1 MLTLHL
7 LRHGEV
13 ENPEGVAYGRLEGF
27 PLSDNGREGVARS
40 AQALLESG
48 VRPARIVSSPL
59 LRARQSAEIV
69 AEELD
74 CRAALRIEDDLSER
88 ASFRDGLSYRF
99 HAKSYLRRMFDREAW
114 ARHESI
120 DRVLRRMHA
129 LAETWRAEAAEGDHF
144 VVVSH
149 QLPIACLAMSLRYGL
164 PLARALAFGFPW
176 QKLVPPPET
185 ASITRI
191 ILPLTTRGKA

>member
-13 ENPEGVAYGRLEGF
+13 ENPQGVAYGRLAGF
-27 PLSDNGREGVARS
+27 PLSDSGREGIAR
-40 AQALLESG
+40 AARRLREEG
-48 VRPARIVSSPL
+48 VSPVRIVSSPL

-69 AEELD
+69 AETLD
-74 CRAALRIEDDLSER
+74 CRDALHIEDDLSER

-99 HAKSYLRRMFDREAW
+99 HAKSYLRRMLDREAW

-120 DRVLRRMHA
+120 DRVLLRMHA
-129 LAETWRAEAAEGDHF
+129 LAESWKREANDGDHI

-164 PLARALAFGFPW
+164 PLARVLAFGFPW

-185 ASITRI
+185 ASVMRITLRR
-191 ILPLTTRGKA
+191 T